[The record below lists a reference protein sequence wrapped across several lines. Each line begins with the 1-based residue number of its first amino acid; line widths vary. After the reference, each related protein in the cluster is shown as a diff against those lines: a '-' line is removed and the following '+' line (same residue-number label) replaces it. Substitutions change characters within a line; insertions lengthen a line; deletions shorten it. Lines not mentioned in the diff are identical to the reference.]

1 MTNTRIESETMGITL
16 DPLAAIINHSCD
28 PNAFC
33 SFEGAGIRVRS
44 LRPIGEGEEITISYT
59 DDTLARDTRRGHL
72 TKWFFD
78 CACESTNHTLSLS
91 TALATYAM

>member
-1 MTNTRIESETMGITL
+1 MTNTRIEGETTGITP

-28 PNAFC
+28 PNVFC

-44 LRPIGEGEEITISYT
+44 LRPIGEVEEITILYT
-59 DDTLARDTRRGHL
+59 DDTLARDTRRGYL

-78 CACESTNHTLSLS
+78 YACELTNHILSLS